1 MSSSLLNAY
10 LSYTIFRNSTD
21 LGNGTNGMQRLYTS
35 LYVPMAMSILDSPN
49 TTSAITYQVYMRSNG
64 GTAGLNWGSLK
75 GTITAF
81 EIAG

>member
-1 MSSSLLNAY
+1 
-10 LSYTIFRNSTD
+10 
-21 LGNGTNGMQRLYTS
+21 
-35 LYVPMAMSILDSPN
+35 MSILDSPN

-64 GTAGLNWGSLK
+64 GTAYLNSGSLL